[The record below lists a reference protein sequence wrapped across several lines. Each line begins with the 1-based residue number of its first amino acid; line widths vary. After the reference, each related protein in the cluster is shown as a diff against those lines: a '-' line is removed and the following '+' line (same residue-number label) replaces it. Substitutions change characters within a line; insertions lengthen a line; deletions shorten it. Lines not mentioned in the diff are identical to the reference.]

1 MNWLGLIFGIL
12 IVGVIVYL
20 MSTNK
25 SKDKGGRT
33 LMMHGFTKIGY
44 NINDMN
50 ALEAE
55 RLATRL
61 RDIAEKAW
69 VAIRRV
75 YGDQGIL
82 AIEHIIFDPK
92 FEERRDDGGKVI
104 IRKVIRLLMPEK
116 MITMR
121 PQGGGGHTGEYWFCL
136 EMHNLYRGTVYGV
149 GNIYPHENASD
160 EEMKLWRQAQRAC
173 KEIVA

>member
-1 MNWLGLIFGIL
+1 MR
-12 IVGVIVYL
+12 
-20 MSTNK
+20 TNK

-50 ALEAE
+50 ALEVE
-55 RLATRL
+55 RLGMSL
-61 RDIAEKAW
+61 RTIAQKAW
-69 VAIRRV
+69 VAVMRV
-75 YGDQGIL
+75 YGDEGIL

-104 IRKVIRLLMPEK
+104 IRKVIRLLMPQK
-116 MITMR
+116 MFTMR

-136 EMHNLYRGTVYGV
+136 EIHNLYRGTVYGPKKV
-149 GNIYPHENASD
+149 YPDEDASD
-160 EEMKLWRQAQRAC
+160 EEMKLWRQAQKAC